1 MSKGDRTELALE
13 RLSALKTVPND
24 SDVIGEIRRFVA
36 DRSNLVVARAAK
48 IAKERGLVQLIPEL
62 VTTFQRL
69 MADPPRLDK
78 RCAALTEIAA
88 ALYELDYPEPDL
100 YLQGLH
106 HIQME
111 ASFGPPI
118 DTAAELRGICAQGL
132 VRTRHPHA
140 LEEVVSLLADA
151 QAPARIGAVRALAI
165 NGGDAGALVLR
176 LKALTGDRDPEVI
189 AECFAG
195 LLTNS
200 RDKAVEFVASFCER
214 GDGEFGDV
222 AILALGASRLAK
234 AIEFLKEKWQRTIRS
249 PDRRTILLALATSRD
264 EVALNFVLK
273 QLNEGS
279 PQIAAEIIA
288 ALAVHK
294 KSETIR
300 RAVGDAVDR
309 RRDRILLEAFRREF
323 AE

>member
-13 RLSALKTVPND
+13 RLSVLKTVPSD
-24 SDVIGEIRRFVA
+24 ADVIDEIRRFMA
-36 DRSNLVVARAAK
+36 DRSNLVVAKAAK
-48 IAKERGLVQLIPEL
+48 VVKERGLIQLVPEL
-62 VTTFQRL
+62 VTAFQRF
-69 MADPPRLDK
+69 MADAARLDK

-88 ALYELDYPEPDL
+88 ALYELDYLEPDP
-100 YLQGLH
+100 YLQGLRH
-106 HIQME
+106 VQME

-151 QAPARIGAVRALAI
+151 QAPARIGAVRALAT

-176 LKALTGDRDPEVI
+176 LKALAGDRDPEVI

-195 LLTNS
+195 LLANS
-200 RDKAVEFVASFCER
+200 KDRVVEFVASFADRE
-214 GDGEFGDV
+214 DGEFGD
-222 AILALGASRLAK
+222 AAFLALGASRLAK
-234 AIEFLKEKWQRTIRS
+234 AVEVLKEKWQRSIRS
-249 PDRRTILLALATSRD
+249 TDRKIILLALATSRD
-264 EVALNFVLK
+264 EGALKFLLT
-273 QLNEGS
+273 QLNEGG
-279 PQIAAEIIA
+279 PQIAVEIIT
-288 ALAVHK
+288 ALAAHK
-294 KSETIR
+294 NSETVR

-309 RRDRILLEAFRREF
+309 RRDRTLLDAFRREF